1 MNRIFYFCLF
11 TILFWLSLVSGENVK
26 NKDGNEKNRKAILLA
41 LLKNSLVD
49 NKDYNNS
56 EELKYALEH
65 IENSELY
72 PKDSKKFDKFIDEF
86 FSYYNIHVNFTDEEK
101 RILHISGVF
110 KEFYVDVDSLNKDE
124 MKEYFKKNY
133 EKGLSLIN
141 LIVHSNLIIQQFDH
155 DIIDKKKVLE
165 QNTNTNKTVEYII
178 DNLNDLIKFKNIH
191 LNNNSTGD
199 FIIKLYTN
207 YVNYINPYQTN
218 PLPNTPHY
226 YEHKND
232 HTKEHYIYDE
242 EIVNPN
248 MDNINTHN
256 EEDNV
261 YVSTTKGN
269 QTEETEKKENHENNN
284 TINPKYMN
292 YEKYY
297 KKIFNTIFEQID
309 KLNKI
314 IFEIKNKNNS
324 EASENI
330 SESNSEKP
338 ELNNENNYSVKLSN
352 SSPISANKG
361 SLIFPY
367 TYYNPYYMFR
377 LTNNFKENDKDSKT
391 ENNINNNEDNHND
404 NMNIVLEKMHN
415 ILKDFNINENI
426 MTNKMSAP
434 LIMAIILN
442 FLKYMVQNKFNLPI
456 PSNGENKINKSNNK
470 ALLQQSNK
478 DKPIHKKKEIRNKK
492 IQTKVDVIDEKTKKK
507 IANTIYVNV
516 GQSGIN
522 GFFNFFDFREKSIDS
537 NMCDLLHVMEDMKIF
552 DIFQTVIFIQKF
564 TENVCASYC
573 MNITD
578 VLELSHYD
586 MIFYDKMV
594 FHFSKDGMMI
604 KTDKKYLFNL
614 KEFENILNLLNI
626 NANTI
631 ALNCPCKFYSDV
643 NYTYA
648 EQYKMHLK
656 GYLHKMNEFDYI
668 NNFSASHLLDELIIF
683 QDKFNY
689 IKMNGEL
696 PIDDPKK
703 IYNSNNVHDTAY
715 YHNSRYFPT
724 KDMPRLEDNFYEHL
738 KYPDIN
744 TIHIYYNAS
753 PVKLNEVNDLKS
765 IIIDEIKSK
774 IFYINSYRV
783 GDQFFPTYSNLGKDD
798 HDLEYSAKNIYNIS
812 NENDNNSFNNNN
824 HVDNKKHKD
833 NYNKHKDNNS
843 RYTDNYNKN
852 RDNYYR
858 HKDSD
863 KRNRDNYNR
872 YKDNNYYY
880 NNNDNNNYNERK
892 RYIRKKTY
900 DKLSYFNLPSLK
912 SIYNNKIKG
921 NSEEY
926 SSDNVLS
933 KQTEWFPLNKPQD
946 HEAFYNLKKYHTN
959 VYEPNE
965 EEKENEQKLKD
976 QIKIKS
982 DILYKDIE
990 ENKNTEDVLLI
1001 ETITINNETT
1011 SNTIENNKDSNK
1023 ERENSN
1029 TEQNDNNNN
1038 DINNNNN
1045 NNNDI
1050 NNNNNNN
1057 INNNNDNKDENMS
1070 ENNNKSKV
1078 TGDSIENI
1086 NEQTNGNQHP
1096 CTEYNARQRSI
1107 NAKYLIFFFK
1117 NLHVWKTDLFCQNIN
1132 YMNNYLN
1139 SIQYNKTLTFDICY
1153 QTNTV
1158 TIYFIDNVTY
1168 TVKVN
1173 LEYLVFLLEKISL
1186 IMFVEDLCSLFEIDK
1201 KRNYKNLTKFLE
1213 NTERINTFV
1222 RNHMM
1227 LSNEQFVNKNKYA
1240 KELAGISTS
1249 NLFYPKKDII
1259 LRTTPYNNIILDE
1272 KDIYQTI
1279 FIYMDDMLTEKMVN
1293 DTWITPYA
1301 FVVYTKSK
1309 NDIQGNNIKIE
1320 QNKHITKYSRSAI
1333 DKYVHY
1339 EYKRI
1344 SENLNHFFMDSNSNV
1359 PQYNGNYK
1367 EYTVIIYNDNPS
1379 MANIVLTTTI
1389 NVFNISFLQSIMEML
1404 LNIKANQQF
1413 FSYKGKFIPVNAF
1426 ITLEHKINYIFFNY
1440 IPLENYLNNGD
1451 ALDFRNPQI
1460 L

>member
-1 MNRIFYFCLF
+1 MNRIYYFCLF
-11 TILFWLSLVSGENVK
+11 TILFWLSLVSGENV
-26 NKDGNEKNRKAILLA
+26 NNTNGNEKNRKAILLA

-65 IENSELY
+65 IQNSELY

-86 FSYYNIHVNFTDEEK
+86 FSYYNIHVKFTDEEK

-124 MKEYFKKNY
+124 MKEYFKKNH

-141 LIVHSNLIIQQFDH
+141 LIVHSNLMIQQFDH
-155 DIIDKKKVLE
+155 DIMDKKKVHE
-165 QNTNTNKTVEYII
+165 QNTNTNKTLEYIT

-207 YVNYINPYQTN
+207 YVNYINPYKTN

-226 YEHKND
+226 YEHNNY

-242 EIVNPN
+242 EIADPN

-256 EEDNV
+256 YKDGFQVITTKEDQKEDN
-261 YVSTTKGN
+261 
-269 QTEETEKKENHENNN
+269 EKNGNHENNN
-284 TINPKYMN
+284 AINPKYMN
-292 YEKYY
+292 YEKSY
-297 KKIFNTIFEQID
+297 KKILNAIFEQLD
-309 KLNKI
+309 KVNKI
-314 IFEIKNKNNS
+314 FSQNKNNNNS
-324 EASENI
+324 DENENN
-330 SESNSEKP
+330 SESNSGKS
-338 ELNNENNYSVKLSN
+338 ELNNENSHSVKLSN
-352 SSPISANKG
+352 SSPVSSNQE

-377 LTNNFKENDKDSKT
+377 LTNSYKENDADSKN
-391 ENNINNNEDNHND
+391 EKNINNNEDNEYG
-404 NMNIVLEKMHN
+404 NMSIVLEKIYH
-415 ILKDFNINENI
+415 ILKDSNINENI
-426 MTNKMSAP
+426 MIDKMSAP
-434 LIMAIILN
+434 LIMSIIIN
-442 FLKYMVQNKFNLPI
+442 FMKYMVEKNFNLPV
-456 PSNGENKINKSNNK
+456 SSKDENNFNKSNNK
-470 ALLQQSNK
+470 ALLLQQNNK

-492 IQTKVDVIDEKTKKK
+492 IQTKMDEIDEKTKKK
-507 IANTIYVNV
+507 ISNTIYVNV

-522 GFFNFFDFREKSIDS
+522 GFFNFFDFREKSIDR

-586 MIFYDKMV
+586 MILYDKMV
-594 FHFSKDGMMI
+594 FHFSKDGMLI

-614 KEFENILNLLNI
+614 KDFENILNLLNI

-643 NYTYA
+643 NYTYS
-648 EQYKMHLK
+648 EQYKMNLK
-656 GYLHKMNEFDYI
+656 GYLHKINEFDYI
-668 NNFSASHLLDELIIF
+668 NNFSASYLLDQLIMF
-683 QDKFNY
+683 QEKFNY

-703 IYNSNNVHDTAY
+703 IYNMNNVHDTAY
-715 YHNSRYFPT
+715 YHNYRYFPT
-724 KDMPRLEDNFYEHL
+724 KDMPNLNDNFYEHL

-798 HDLEYSAKNIYNIS
+798 HDLEYSAKNIYKIS
-812 NENDNNSFNNNN
+812 NERDDNTFNNNN
-824 HVDNKKHKD
+824 NVDNNKHKD
-833 NYNKHKDNNS
+833 NYNKYKDNNS

-852 RDNYYR
+852 RDNYNR
-858 HKDSD
+858 HKDSNN
-863 KRNRDNYNR
+863 RNRDNYNR

-880 NNNDNNNYNERK
+880 NNDDNNNYNERK

-921 NSEEY
+921 ESEKF
-926 SSDNVLS
+926 SNDNEVPE
-933 KQTEWFPLNKPQD
+933 QNEWTPLNKPQD
-946 HEAFYNLKKYHTN
+946 YEAFYNEKKYHTS
-959 VYEPNE
+959 VYETNE
-965 EEKENEQKLKD
+965 EEKENLQKLKD
-976 QIKIKS
+976 KINIKS
-982 DILYKDIE
+982 EILYNDIE
-990 ENKNTEDVLLI
+990 ENKNTDDVLLI
-1001 ETITINNETT
+1001 ENITINNGTT
-1011 SNTIENNKDSNK
+1011 TNTIENNKDSNK
-1023 ERENSN
+1023 ESENSN

-1038 DINNNNN
+1038 NNNNN
-1045 NNNDI
+1045 KEED
-1050 NNNNNNN
+1050 
-1057 INNNNDNKDENMS
+1057 MS
-1070 ENNNKSKV
+1070 ENNNKSTV
-1078 TGDSIENI
+1078 TGDSIENP
-1086 NEQTNGNQHP
+1086 NEQTNGDEHP
-1096 CTEYNARQRSI
+1096 CTEYNPSKRSI

-1132 YMNNYLN
+1132 YINNYLN

-1153 QTNTV
+1153 EKNTV
-1158 TIYFIDNVTY
+1158 TIYFTDNVTY

-1186 IMFVEDLCSLFEIDK
+1186 IMYVEDLCSLFETDK

-1213 NTERINTFV
+1213 NTERINTFI

-1240 KELAGISTS
+1240 KELADISIS

-1259 LRTTPYNNIILDE
+1259 LRSTPYNNIILDE

-1293 DTWITPYA
+1293 DTSITPYA

-1309 NDIQGNNIKIE
+1309 KDTQGNNFKIE

-1333 DKYVHY
+1333 DKYIHY
-1339 EYKRI
+1339 EYKKI
-1344 SENLNHFFMDSNSNV
+1344 SENLNNFFMESNSNV

-1367 EYTVIIYNDNPS
+1367 EYTIIVYNDNPS

-1389 NVFNISFLQSIMEML
+1389 NVFNVSFLQSIMEML

-1426 ITLEHKINYIFFNY
+1426 ITLENKINYIFFNY
-1440 IPLENYLNNGD
+1440 IPLENYVNNGH
-1451 ALDFRNPQI
+1451 AIEFENS
-1460 L
+1460 